1 MLGENHPDTAMS
13 YNDLAYVHERQGEY
27 GEAEELYKKS
37 LKIRE
42 RVLGENHPDTAMS
55 YNNVAGEYERR
66 GEYDKAKEL
75 YEKSLRINEK
85 VLEMTI
91 LILL

>member
-1 MLGENHPDTAMS
+1 MR